1 MHNPYAKAGGF
12 QNEAPELK
20 LADGLDLK
28 SAFAKQHMT
37 AKAVLGNVNVAS
49 MRRCLRAV
57 SGCAA
62 FLGVG
67 LIALALHM
75 S

>member
-37 AKAVLGNVNVAS
+37 AKAVLGKAIFPFCS
-49 MRRCLRAV
+49 D
-57 SGCAA
+57 AA
-62 FLGVG
+62 CRP
-67 LIALALHM
+67 
-75 S
+75 